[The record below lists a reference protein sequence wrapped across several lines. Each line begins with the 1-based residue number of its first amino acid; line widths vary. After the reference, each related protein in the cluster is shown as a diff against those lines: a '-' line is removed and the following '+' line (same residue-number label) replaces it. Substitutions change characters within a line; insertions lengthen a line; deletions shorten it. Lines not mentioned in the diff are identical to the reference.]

1 MAATTLALCRG
12 NCRRGRCGDAARPDI
27 SLAMVAAVEP
37 AVASQVEEVSLLA
50 GRAAGARMRTHFD
63 MSIGVR
69 PPRCVRGQSV
79 RLRGVRTVVNQGTVR
94 ERGCLAS
101 PPLGLL

>member
-63 MSIGVR
+63 MIDRSPAATVR
-69 PPRCVRGQSV
+69 A
-79 RLRGVRTVVNQGTVR
+79 RTVR
-94 ERGCLAS
+94 KAKGCTYCSQPGHSA
-101 PPLGLL
+101 